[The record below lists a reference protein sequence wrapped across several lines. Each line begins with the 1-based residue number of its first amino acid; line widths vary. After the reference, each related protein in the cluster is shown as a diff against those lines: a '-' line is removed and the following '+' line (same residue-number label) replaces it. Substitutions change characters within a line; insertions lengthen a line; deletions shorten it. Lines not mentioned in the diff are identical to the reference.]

1 MSSVDHVQT
10 VIIGAGVVGLAI
22 ARKLARRGHEVII
35 LEEEPLIGQHT
46 SSHNSEVIHAGMY
59 YPENSL
65 RARFCVKGREMM
77 YDYCKTRHINH
88 QAIGKLIVATQDD
101 QINRIHE
108 LESLGQKNGI
118 NDLKKLSATE
128 AKELE
133 PELTCKKA
141 LLSPSTGIVDAS
153 HLMLSLLG
161 EAEAE
166 GAVLACN
173 TRLKFTEIKDSKFFL
188 YMADDETV
196 ISCTNLINAAGLGA
210 WDVAR
215 NMQHYPEQKIPT
227 QNMTKGNYFV
237 LQGAKPPFTRL
248 IYPVPYDKSLG
259 VHYLR
264 DLGGQVKFGPD
275 VEQLKEQQIDYKV
288 DPARKASFEQKIRLF
303 WPELPD
309 NALVPDMCGIRPRI
323 SAPEEKMAD
332 FLIEAEAD
340 HGIKGLVQLF
350 GIESPGLTSSLA
362 IAEYVGSLYE

>member
-10 VIIGAGVVGLAI
+10 VVVGAGVVGLAI
-22 ARKLARRGHEVII
+22 ARNLARQGHEIII

-88 QAIGKLIVATQDD
+88 QLIGKLIVATQED
-101 QINRIHE
+101 QIKRINE
-108 LESLGQKNGI
+108 LESLGKKNGI
-118 NDLKKLSATE
+118 SDLKQLSASE
-128 AKELE
+128 ARELE
-133 PELTCKKA
+133 PELTCEKA

-166 GAVLACN
+166 GAVIACN
-173 TRLKFTEIKDSKFFL
+173 TSLKSTILKDRKFYL
-188 YMADDETV
+188 HMDDGETV
-196 ISCTNLINAAGLGA
+196 ISCSNLINAAGLGA

-215 NMQHYPEQKIPT
+215 NMRHYPQDNIPT

-237 LQGAKPPFTRL
+237 LQGAKPPFERL

-275 VEQLKEQQIDYKV
+275 VEQLNKQQIDYKV

-303 WPELPD
+303 WPDLPED
-309 NALVPDMCGIRPRI
+309 ALVPDMCGIRPRI
-323 SAPEEKMAD
+323 SAPKEKMAD
-332 FLIEAEAD
+332 FMIESEAA

-362 IAEYVGSLYE
+362 IADYVGSLFD